1 MRVLVAFAAAACLT
15 APVCAAGAEPPAI
28 VTLVEGQPALLRGT
42 TRYVLA
48 EGVRLQSGDIV
59 EVPDKGLAQ
68 VEFADGA
75 LLSLGPQ
82 CRFYAAALVARGAKA
97 GAMSEFYL
105 LRGWSKFALAKPA
118 APFRLTTPLF
128 GLGTA
133 NAVAV
138 VQVEAAEA
146 SMYVEAG
153 ELRLAEGFAKALPSS
168 PVQLRGGQFYARKA
182 DQKGIIQSRAAPS
195 FVTAMP
201 RHYVDNL
208 PARAAKYKERE
219 VAPRR
224 LEDLD
229 YADVELW
236 LKAPPALRRPIMQRL
251 RSKAQ
256 EPEFRKAVI
265 ANMRFHPEWDR
276 ILFPE
281 KYKPKPPPEPTKAA
295 APVAPPA
302 DRPEI
307 PEPRRSPQ

>member
-1 MRVLVAFAAAACLT
+1 MRVLVVFAAVACIA
-15 APVCAAGAEPPAI
+15 APVGAAGAEPPAI
-28 VTLVEGQPALLRGT
+28 VTLVEGQAALLRGT
-42 TRYVLA
+42 TRYLLA

-75 LLSLGPQ
+75 LLSLGPR
-82 CRFYAAALVARGAKA
+82 CRFYAATLVGRGAKP
-97 GAMSEFYL
+97 GAMSDFYL
-105 LRGWSKFALAKPA
+105 LQGWSKFVLAKPA

-128 GLGTA
+128 GLGAA

-138 VQVEAAEA
+138 VQIEAAEG

-153 ELRLAEGFAKALPSS
+153 ELRLAEGFAKATPSS
-168 PVQLRGGQFYARKA
+168 PVQVRGGQFYARKA
-182 DQKGIIQSRAAPS
+182 DQKGVIQSRAAPS
-195 FVTAMP
+195 FVAAMP

-208 PARAAKYKERE
+208 PVRAAKYKERE

-224 LEDLD
+224 VEDLD

-236 LKAPPALRRPIMQRL
+236 LKAAPELRRQIMQRL
-251 RSKAQ
+251 RSKAN
-256 EPEFRKAVI
+256 EPAFRKAVI

-281 KYKPKPPPEPTKAA
+281 KYQPKPPPEPAKAA
-295 APVAPPA
+295 TPVAAPP
-302 DRPEI
+302 
-307 PEPRRSPQ
+307 SGQ

>member
-15 APVCAAGAEPPAI
+15 APVCAASAESPAI
-28 VTLVEGQPALLRGT
+28 VTLVEGQAALLRGT
-42 TRYVLA
+42 TRYALA

-75 LLSLGPQ
+75 LLSLGPH
-82 CRFYAAALVARGAKA
+82 CRFYAATLVARGAKA

-118 APFRLTTPLF
+118 APFRLTTPFF
-128 GLGTA
+128 GLATA
-133 NAVAV
+133 SAVAV
-138 VQVEAAEA
+138 VQVEATEA
-146 SMYVEAG
+146 GIYVEAG
-153 ELRLAEGFAKALPSS
+153 ELRLAEGFAKAAPSS
-168 PVQLRGGQFYARKA
+168 PVQLRAGQFYARKA
-182 DQKGIIQSRAAPS
+182 DQKGVIQSRAAPS

-208 PARAAKYKERE
+208 PVRAAKYKERE

-251 RSKAQ
+251 RSRAQ

-281 KYKPKPPPEPTKAA
+281 KYKPKPPPEPAKAA
-295 APVAPPA
+295 APVAPPPN
-302 DRPEI
+302 D
-307 PEPRRSPQ
+307 RSPRAPGGPS